1 MRELMYR
8 EALREALDEEMA
20 REPTVFI
27 IGEGIAERGGSYKVT
42 EGLLAKYGPGRVRDT
57 PIAEAGMIGVGV
69 GAAIAGARPVVEILY
84 VDFAMLGMDMIVNQ
98 AAKFRL
104 MTGGEGRVP
113 FIMRTQGGTGGG
125 VAAQHSQSLEAL
137 FYHIPGLRVVMPS
150 TPADAK
156 GLLKYALRQDDPVM
170 FLEHKHLYM
179 TKGMVPEENSLST
192 FVDKVAQ
199 ALEKA
204 LGFKIPVAAIGG
216 PCIAG
221 ELAVRRTTGT
231 VIVAHDLALVTKLCE
246 NLQTDYYQPRP
257 SIDVIG
263 VETCAAFKNFFA
275 ISVGWAHGA
284 LDRLPSVENN
294 ALNNNAAAILF
305 DQAIREMMVLAQ
317 NLGGS
322 AESVWGMP
330 GAGDLYV
337 TCQAG
342 RNSRLGQHLGRGLTY
357 SEVKQ
362 GPMKEDTVEG
372 AELGLS
378 VASALHAMIRSG
390 KLRGENLPLTLALLN
405 ALQHNTSFNPPWG
418 DFHRSS

>member
-20 REPTVFI
+20 RDPSVFI

-113 FIMRTQGGTGGG
+113 FIMRTQGGAGGG

-156 GLLKYALRQDDPVM
+156 GLLKYALRQEDPVM

-179 TKGMVPEENSLST
+179 NKGMVPDGEHIVEFGKGDIKRAGSDVTVIAWSNMIPRTLEAAEELAAEGISVEVIDPRTLVPLDRAMILNS
-192 FVDKVAQ
+192 VAKTRRCVIVQ
-199 ALEKA
+199 EANRRGGVASDISSIIMEEAFWHLDAPVEIVAGLDVPIPFNLALEQASVPQKP
-204 LGFKIPVAAIGG
+204 GIKAAI
-216 PCIAG
+216 
-221 ELAVRRTTGT
+221 RR
-231 VIVAHDLALVTKLCE
+231 ALHLE
-246 NLQTDYYQPRP
+246 P
-257 SIDVIG
+257 
-263 VETCAAFKNFFA
+263 A
-275 ISVGWAHGA
+275 
-284 LDRLPSVENN
+284 
-294 ALNNNAAAILF
+294 
-305 DQAIREMMVLAQ
+305 VLA
-317 NLGGS
+317 
-322 AESVWGMP
+322 AE
-330 GAGDLYV
+330 
-337 TCQAG
+337 
-342 RNSRLGQHLGRGLTY
+342 
-357 SEVKQ
+357 
-362 GPMKEDTVEG
+362 
-372 AELGLS
+372 
-378 VASALHAMIRSG
+378 
-390 KLRGENLPLTLALLN
+390 
-405 ALQHNTSFNPPWG
+405 
-418 DFHRSS
+418 